1 MTTAAQA
8 KFITDLRD
16 ECSLANRE
24 AVTKNIEKFTQW
36 AGRKVQLQ
44 AKRELIN
51 RDGDIERLDNV
62 APRVTAAI
70 TEWATAKAD
79 LRDWTMTVNLATLT
93 TEEASHLI
101 NTLNAPSGILALNA
115 TSLPQEWLMDDSLA
129 AIFEEIVGSIVT
141 ESMAE
146 EAEEETE
153 EEATEDEVHPY
164 FIGKA
169 QDILTRAHAPET
181 ADHMPLAQWA
191 QEMKTS
197 GEYQNNPRA
206 IVAEDGSIV
215 CMATRR
221 GGHGTNAYY
230 IEDTEQTRQWGI
242 ANRVID
248 MSLGTIKR
256 AIGMKVIEVSASSVC
271 LGAGKKV

>member
-44 AKRELIN
+44 AKHELIN

-79 LRDWTMTVNLATLT
+79 LRDWAMTVNLDTLT

-101 NTLNAPSGILALNA
+101 DTLNAPSGILALNA
-115 TSLPQEWLMDDSLA
+115 ASLPQEWLMDDDLA
-129 AIFEEIVGSIVT
+129 AIFEEIVESTVT
-141 ESMAE
+141 ESMIE
-146 EAEEETE
+146 EVEEETE

-181 ADHMPLAQWA
+181 ADHMPLAWWA

-215 CMATRR
+215 CMTTRR
-221 GGHGTNAYY
+221 GEHGVSAYY

>member
-24 AVTKNIEKFTQW
+24 AVTKNIEKFAQW

-51 RDGDIERLDNV
+51 RDGDIERLGNV

-79 LRDWTMTVNLATLT
+79 LRDWAMTVNLDTLT

-101 NTLNAPSGILALNA
+101 DTLNAPSGILALNA
-115 TSLPQEWLMDDSLA
+115 ASLPQEWLMDDDLA
-129 AIFEEIVGSIVT
+129 AIFEEIVESTVT
-141 ESMAE
+141 ESMIE
-146 EAEEETE
+146 EVEEETE

-206 IVAEDGSIV
+206 IVAENGSIV

-221 GGHGTNAYY
+221 GEHGVSAYY

-271 LGAGKKV
+271 LGAGKKA

>member
-62 APRVTAAI
+62 APRVTATI

-79 LRDWTMTVNLATLT
+79 LRDWAMTVNLDTLT

-101 NTLNAPSGILALNA
+101 DTLNAPSGILALNA
-115 TSLPQEWLMDDSLA
+115 ASLPQEWLMDDDLA
-129 AIFEEIVGSIVT
+129 AIFEEIVESTVT
-141 ESMAE
+141 ESMIE
-146 EAEEETE
+146 EVEEETE

-181 ADHMPLAQWA
+181 ADHMPLAWWA

-197 GEYQNNPRA
+197 GEYQDNPRA

-215 CMATRR
+215 CMTTRR
-221 GGHGTNAYY
+221 GEHGVSAYY

>member
-24 AVTKNIEKFTQW
+24 AVTKNIEKFAQW
-36 AGRKVQLQ
+36 ASRKVQLQ

-79 LRDWTMTVNLATLT
+79 LRDWAMTVNLATLT

-101 NTLNAPSGILALNA
+101 DTLNAPSGILALNA
-115 TSLPQEWLMDDSLA
+115 ASLPQEWLMDDDLA
-129 AIFEEIVGSIVT
+129 AIFEEIVESTVT

-181 ADHMPLAQWA
+181 ADHMPLAWWA

-215 CMATRR
+215 CMTTRR
-221 GGHGTNAYY
+221 GEHGVSAYY

>member
-24 AVTKNIEKFTQW
+24 AVTKNIEKFAQW
-36 AGRKVQLQ
+36 ASRKVQLQ

-51 RDGDIERLDNV
+51 RDGDIERLGNV

-79 LRDWTMTVNLATLT
+79 LRDWAMTVNLDTLT

-101 NTLNAPSGILALNA
+101 DTLNAPSGILALNA
-115 TSLPQEWLMDDSLA
+115 ASLPQEWLMDDDLA
-129 AIFEEIVGSIVT
+129 AIFEEIVESTVT

-181 ADHMPLAQWA
+181 ADHMPLAWWA

-215 CMATRR
+215 CMTTRR
-221 GGHGTNAYY
+221 GGHGVSAYY

>member
-24 AVTKNIEKFTQW
+24 AATKNIEKFAQW

-51 RDGDIERLDNV
+51 RDGNIERLGNV

-79 LRDWTMTVNLATLT
+79 LRDWAMTVNLDTLT

-101 NTLNAPSGILALNA
+101 DTLNAPSGILALNA
-115 TSLPQEWLMDDSLA
+115 ASLPQEWLMDDSLA
-129 AIFEEIVGSIVT
+129 VIFEEIVASIVT

-146 EAEEETE
+146 EAE

-181 ADHMPLAQWA
+181 ADHMPLAWWA
-191 QEMKTS
+191 QEMKAS
-197 GEYQNNPRA
+197 GEYQDNPRA

-215 CMATRR
+215 CMATQR
-221 GGHGTNAYY
+221 GGHGADAYY
-230 IEDTEQTRQWGI
+230 IEDTEQTRQWSI

-256 AIGMKVIEVSASSVC
+256 AIGMKVIEVSAYSVC
-271 LGAGKKV
+271 LGAGKKI

>member
-16 ECSLANRE
+16 EYSLANRE

-36 AGRKVQLQ
+36 ASRKVQLQ

-51 RDGDIERLDNV
+51 RDGNIERLDNV

-79 LRDWTMTVNLATLT
+79 LRDWAMTVNLATLT

-101 NTLNAPSGILALNA
+101 DTLNAPSGILALNA
-115 TSLPQEWLMDDSLA
+115 ASLPQEWLMDDDLA
-129 AIFEEIVGSIVT
+129 AIFEEIVESTVT
-141 ESMAE
+141 ESMIE
-146 EAEEETE
+146 EVEEETE

-169 QDILTRAHAPET
+169 QDILIRAHAPET
-181 ADHMPLAQWA
+181 ADHMPLAWWA

-215 CMATRR
+215 CMTTRR
-221 GGHGTNAYY
+221 GEHGVSAYY